1 MDYFKNIEKL
11 DVELRFLITGVTM
24 ANQARL

>member
-11 DVELRFLITGVTM
+11 DVELRFLIPGVTM